1 MIGVTRGRRNGWIGD
16 WARFEALDGIYV
28 ANKYDQV
35 QSVPTSESPIMTVIT
50 YDMGLLS
57 LSLSVC
63 LSLSLSF
70 PPFLPPF
77 LLPPSLC
84 FLSDFCC
91 ECV

>member
-57 LSLSVC
+57 LSVC
-63 LSLSLSF
+63 LSLS
-70 PPFLPPF
+70 PLPS
-77 LLPPSLC
+77 LPPSLPPPSLLM
-84 FLSDFCC
+84 FPL
-91 ECV
+91 